1 MWRKFAVAVAVL
13 GSMQG
18 LGTAA
23 ASKPERP
30 GQATLSVSVF
40 NDAGVAPDVLSR
52 AQVRAEATMA
62 EAGIALSW
70 LDCGT
75 PGHWATGLGCA
86 DLAFPS
92 HLSVRLVRNGTHRGG
107 DVFGESFL
115 DARGQGNY
123 ASVYVDPLTASPA
136 HGAVGEGDLLGY
148 VIAHEV
154 GHLLLGPDSH
164 SGAGVMHGVW
174 GFADLQEAAQGRL
187 HFRREEGQ
195 RLQAR
200 LLGYSARREAQKN
213 GMASGK

>member
-1 MWRKFAVAVAVL
+1 MWRRIAIALVAL

-18 LGTAA
+18 LRTAA
-23 ASKPERP
+23 AAKPERP
-30 GQATLSVSVF
+30 GPAVLAVSVF
-40 NDAGVAPDVLSR
+40 NDAGVASDVLSR
-52 AQVRAEATMA
+52 AQSRAESTMA
-62 EAGIALSW
+62 EAGIALNW

-75 PGHWATGLGCA
+75 PGHWATNLGCA

-92 HLSVRLVRNGTHRGG
+92 HLSVRLVKNGSHRAG

-115 DARGQGNY
+115 DSRGQGNY
-123 ASVYVDPLTASPA
+123 ASVYLEPLGASPA
-136 HGAVGEGDLLGY
+136 LGVVSEGDLLGY

-187 HFRREEGQ
+187 RFRREESQ

-200 LLGYSARREAQKN
+200 LLAFSARREVQTK